1 VGDWPDNRLA
11 QDRKIIQA
19 AAMKNPL
26 VAGRLFTRKNSGQID
41 MVES

>member
-26 VAGRLFTRKNSGQID
+26 VAGRLFTRKQFGQMEIG
-41 MVES
+41 